1 MTRRFDLSDII
12 AEEVEKALKAR
23 TAVESTGSMFDI
35 KDITKF
41 LSELA
46 KLKSQTQ
53 ALAPT
58 PQPVAAA
65 PAAAPAPVAPARP
78 NPENIYSAVIQTI
91 DKIVPVLGDMK
102 LSEVKAYMVENKAA
116 VLSLI
121 EASL

>member
-1 MTRRFDLSDII
+1 MARTFDLSDII

-23 TAVESTGSMFDI
+23 AATESTGAVFDI

-46 KLKSQTQ
+46 KLKNQTQ

-58 PQPVAAA
+58 PQPVAA
-65 PAAAPAPVAPARP
+65 PVAAAKPH
-78 NPENIYSAVIQTI
+78 PENIYNAVIQTI
-91 DKIVPVLGDMK
+91 DKIVPILGDMK
-102 LSEVKAYMVENKAA
+102 LSEVKAYMVENKSA

-121 EASL
+121 EANL

>member
-1 MTRRFDLSDII
+1 MARTFDLSDII

-23 TAVESTGSMFDI
+23 TATESSGAVFDI

-46 KLKSQTQ
+46 KLKNQTQ

-58 PQPVAAA
+58 PQPVAAPA
-65 PAAAPAPVAPARP
+65 PAAPAKHK
-78 NPENIYSAVIQTI
+78 PENIYNAIIQTI
-91 DKIVPVLGDMK
+91 DKIVPILGDMT
-102 LSEVKAYMVENKAA
+102 LTEVKAYMVENKSA

-121 EASL
+121 EANI

>member
-1 MTRRFDLSDII
+1 MARTFDLSDII

-23 TAVESTGSMFDI
+23 TAVESTDTGFNI

-58 PQPVAAA
+58 PQPVAAPA
-65 PAAAPAPVAPARP
+65 PAAAKPH
-78 NPENIYSAVIQTI
+78 PENIYNAVIQTI
-91 DKIVPVLGDMK
+91 DKIVPILGDMK
-102 LSEVKAYMVENKAA
+102 LSEVKTYMVENKSA
-116 VLSLI
+116 VISLI
-121 EASL
+121 EANL

>member
-1 MTRRFDLSDII
+1 MARTFDLSDII

-23 TAVESTGSMFDI
+23 TATESTGSMFDI

-46 KLKSQTQ
+46 KLKNQTQ

-58 PQPVAAA
+58 PQPVAA
-65 PAAAPAPVAPARP
+65 PAAPAKPH
-78 NPENIYSAVIQTI
+78 PENIYNSIIQTI

>member
-1 MTRRFDLSDII
+1 MARTFDLSDII

-23 TAVESTGSMFDI
+23 TVESTGSMFDI

-58 PQPVAAA
+58 PQAV
-65 PAAAPAPVAPARP
+65 APAPAPAP
-78 NPENIYSAVIQTI
+78 APAKPKPENIYNAVIQTI

-102 LSEVKAYMVENKAA
+102 LSEVKAYMIENKSA

-121 EASL
+121 EANI

>member
-1 MTRRFDLSDII
+1 MARTFDLSDII

-23 TAVESTGSMFDI
+23 AATESSGAVFDI

-46 KLKSQTQ
+46 KLKNQTQ

-58 PQPVAAA
+58 PQPVA
-65 PAAAPAPVAPARP
+65 PAPVAAAKPK
-78 NPENIYSAVIQTI
+78 PENIYNAVIQTI

-102 LSEVKAYMVENKAA
+102 LSELKAYMVENKAA

>member
-1 MTRRFDLSDII
+1 MVRTFDLSDII

-23 TAVESTGSMFDI
+23 TATEPTGAVFDI

-46 KLKSQTQ
+46 KLKTQTQ

-58 PQPVAAA
+58 PQPVA
-65 PAAAPAPVAPARP
+65 PAPAPAPAKP
-78 NPENIYSAVIQTI
+78 NPENIYNAVIQTI
-91 DKIVPVLGDMK
+91 DKVVPVLGDMK
-102 LSEVKAYMVENKAA
+102 LSEVKAYMVENKSA

-121 EASL
+121 EANL

>member
-41 LSELA
+41 LSELT
-46 KLKSQTQ
+46 KLKNQTQ

-58 PQPVAAA
+58 PQPI
-65 PAAAPAPVAPARP
+65 AAPAPVAAAKP
-78 NPENIYSAVIQTI
+78 NPENIYNAVIQTI
-91 DKIVPVLGDMK
+91 DKIVPILGDMK
-102 LSEVKAYMVENKAA
+102 LSEVKAYMVENKTA

>member
-1 MTRRFDLSDII
+1 MARTFDLSDII

-23 TAVESTGSMFDI
+23 TATEPTGAVFDI

-58 PQPVAAA
+58 PQPVSV
-65 PAAAPAPVAPARP
+65 APAPAPAPAKP
-78 NPENIYSAVIQTI
+78 NPENIYNAVIQTI
-91 DKIVPVLGDMK
+91 DKVVPVLGDMK
-102 LSEVKAYMVENKAA
+102 LSEVKAYMVENKSA

-121 EASL
+121 EANL

>member
-1 MTRRFDLSDII
+1 MARKFDLSDII
-12 AEEVEKALKAR
+12 AEEVEKAVKAR
-23 TAVESTGSMFDI
+23 AASESTGAVFDI

-46 KLKSQTQ
+46 KLKNQTQ

-58 PQPVAAA
+58 PQPVAA
-65 PAAAPAPVAPARP
+65 PAPVAAAKPK
-78 NPENIYSAVIQTI
+78 PENIYNAVIQTI

-102 LSEVKAYMVENKAA
+102 LSEVKAYMVENKSA

-121 EASL
+121 GASL

>member
-1 MTRRFDLSDII
+1 MARTFDLSDII

-23 TAVESTGSMFDI
+23 TATESTGSMFDI

-58 PQPVAAA
+58 PQPVA
-65 PAAAPAPVAPARP
+65 PAAAPAAPAKP
-78 NPENIYSAVIQTI
+78 NPENIYNSIIATI
-91 DKIVPVLGDMK
+91 DKVVPILGDMR
-102 LSEVKAYMVENKAA
+102 LSEVKKYMIENKEA
-116 VLSLI
+116 VISLI
-121 EASL
+121 EANI

>member
-1 MTRRFDLSDII
+1 MARTFDLSDII

-23 TAVESTGSMFDI
+23 TAAESTGAVFDI

-58 PQPVAAA
+58 PQPVAV
-65 PAAAPAPVAPARP
+65 APAPAPAKP
-78 NPENIYSAVIQTI
+78 KPENIYNAIIQTI

-121 EASL
+121 EANL

>member
-1 MTRRFDLSDII
+1 MARTFDLSDII

-23 TAVESTGSMFDI
+23 TAAESTGAVFDI

-65 PAAAPAPVAPARP
+65 PAAAPAKPH
-78 NPENIYSAVIQTI
+78 PENIYNAVIQTI

-102 LSEVKAYMVENKAA
+102 LSEVKAYMVENKSA

-121 EASL
+121 EANL

>member
-1 MTRRFDLSDII
+1 MGRTFDLSDII

-23 TAVESTGSMFDI
+23 TAAESTGAVFDI

-58 PQPVAAA
+58 PQPVAA
-65 PAAAPAPVAPARP
+65 PAAAPVAPAKP
-78 NPENIYSAVIQTI
+78 NPENIYNSIIQTI
-91 DKIVPVLGDMK
+91 DKVVPVLGDMR
-102 LSEVKAYMVENKAA
+102 LTEVKAYMVENKTA

>member
-1 MTRRFDLSDII
+1 MARTFDLSDII

-23 TAVESTGSMFDI
+23 AAAESSPGMAFDI

-58 PQPVAAA
+58 PQPVA
-65 PAAAPAPVAPARP
+65 PVAAPAPAPAKP
-78 NPENIYSAVIQTI
+78 HPENIYNAVIQTI
-91 DKIVPVLGDMK
+91 DKIVPILGDMK
-102 LSEVKAYMVENKAA
+102 LSEVKEYMVENKSA

-121 EASL
+121 EANL

>member
-1 MTRRFDLSDII
+1 MARTFDLSDII

-23 TAVESTGSMFDI
+23 TAAEPTGAVFDI

-53 ALAPT
+53 ALAST
-58 PQPVAAA
+58 PQPVAPAPAA
-65 PAAAPAPVAPARP
+65 PAKPK
-78 NPENIYSAVIQTI
+78 PENIYNAVIQTI

-102 LSEVKAYMVENKAA
+102 LSEVKAYMVENKTA

-121 EASL
+121 EANI

>member
-1 MTRRFDLSDII
+1 MARKFDLSDII
-12 AEEVEKALKAR
+12 AEEVKKALKAQ
-23 TAVESTGSMFDI
+23 TGAETTSSGPFDI

-58 PQPVAAA
+58 PQPVSV
-65 PAAAPAPVAPARP
+65 APAPAPAP
-78 NPENIYSAVIQTI
+78 AKLNPENIYNAVIQTI
-91 DKIVPVLGDMK
+91 DKVVPVLGDMT
-102 LSEVKAYMVENKAA
+102 LTEVKTYMVENKST

>member
-1 MTRRFDLSDII
+1 MARTFDLSDII

-23 TAVESTGSMFDI
+23 TAAEPTGAVFDI

-58 PQPVAAA
+58 PQPVA
-65 PAAAPAPVAPARP
+65 PAPVAAAKP
-78 NPENIYSAVIQTI
+78 NPENIYNAVIQTI
-91 DKIVPVLGDMK
+91 DKVVPVLGDMK

-121 EASL
+121 KANI

>member
-1 MTRRFDLSDII
+1 MGRRFNLSDII
-12 AEEVEKALKAR
+12 AEEVEKALKTRA
-23 TAVESTGSMFDI
+23 AAESTGSMFDI

-46 KLKSQTQ
+46 KLKNQTQ

-58 PQPVAAA
+58 PQPVA
-65 PAAAPAPVAPARP
+65 PAAAPVAAAKPK
-78 NPENIYSAVIQTI
+78 PENIYNAVIQTI
-91 DKIVPVLGDMK
+91 DKVVPVLGDMK

-121 EASL
+121 KANI

>member
-1 MTRRFDLSDII
+1 MGRTFDLSDII

-23 TAVESTGSMFDI
+23 TAAESTGAVFDI

-46 KLKSQTQ
+46 KLKNQTQ

-58 PQPVAAA
+58 PQPVAAPA
-65 PAAAPAPVAPARP
+65 PAVPAKP
-78 NPENIYSAVIQTI
+78 NPENIYNAVIQTI

-102 LSEVKAYMVENKAA
+102 LSEVKAYMVENKSA

-121 EASL
+121 GASL

>member
-1 MTRRFDLSDII
+1 MARTFDLSDII

-23 TAVESTGSMFDI
+23 TAVESTGTVFDI

-58 PQPVAAA
+58 PQPVAAPA
-65 PAAAPAPVAPARP
+65 PAAPAKP
-78 NPENIYSAVIQTI
+78 NAENIYNVVIQTI

-102 LSEVKAYMVENKAA
+102 LSEVKAYMVENKSA

-121 EASL
+121 KANL

>member
-1 MTRRFDLSDII
+1 MARTFNLSDII

-23 TAVESTGSMFDI
+23 AAAESTGSMFDI

-46 KLKSQTQ
+46 KLKNQTQ

-58 PQPVAAA
+58 PQPVA
-65 PAAAPAPVAPARP
+65 PAAAPVAAAKP
-78 NPENIYSAVIQTI
+78 NPENIYNAVIQTI
-91 DKIVPVLGDMK
+91 DKVVPVLGDMK

-121 EASL
+121 KANI

>member
-1 MTRRFDLSDII
+1 MARTFDLSDII

-23 TAVESTGSMFDI
+23 TAAEPSGTVFDI

-58 PQPVAAA
+58 PQPVAA
-65 PAAAPAPVAPARP
+65 PVAAAKP
-78 NPENIYSAVIQTI
+78 NPENIYNAVIQTI
-91 DKIVPVLGDMK
+91 DKVVPVLGDMK
-102 LSEVKAYMVENKAA
+102 LSEVKEYMVENKAA

>member
-1 MTRRFDLSDII
+1 MARTFDLSDII

-23 TAVESTGSMFDI
+23 TAAEPSGAVFDI

-58 PQPVAAA
+58 PQPL
-65 PAAAPAPVAPARP
+65 AAPAPAAVKP
-78 NPENIYSAVIQTI
+78 NPENIYNAVIQTI

-102 LSEVKAYMVENKAA
+102 LSEVKTYMVENKTA

-121 EASL
+121 EANL

>member
-1 MTRRFDLSDII
+1 MGRTFDLSDII

-23 TAVESTGSMFDI
+23 AATETTGAVFDI

-46 KLKSQTQ
+46 KLKNQTQ

-58 PQPVAAA
+58 PQAV
-65 PAAAPAPVAPARP
+65 AAPAPVAAAKP
-78 NPENIYSAVIQTI
+78 NPENIYNAVIQTI
-91 DKIVPVLGDMK
+91 DKVVPVLGDMK
-102 LSEVKAYMVENKAA
+102 LSEVKAYMVENKTA

-121 EASL
+121 EANI

>member
-1 MTRRFDLSDII
+1 MARTFDLSVMI

-23 TAVESTGSMFDI
+23 AASESTGAVFDI

-58 PQPVAAA
+58 PQPI
-65 PAAAPAPVAPARP
+65 PPAPVAAAKPK
-78 NPENIYSAVIQTI
+78 PENIYNAVIQTI
-91 DKIVPVLGDMK
+91 DKIVPILGDMK

-121 EASL
+121 EANI

>member
-1 MTRRFDLSDII
+1 MARTFDLSDII

-23 TAVESTGSMFDI
+23 AAAESTGAVFDI

-46 KLKSQTQ
+46 KLKNQTQ

-58 PQPVAAA
+58 PQPVAA
-65 PAAAPAPVAPARP
+65 PAPVAAAKPK
-78 NPENIYSAVIQTI
+78 PENIYNAVIQTI

>member
-1 MTRRFDLSDII
+1 MVRTFDLSDII

-23 TAVESTGSMFDI
+23 TATESTGSMFDI

-58 PQPVAAA
+58 PQPVAA
-65 PAAAPAPVAPARP
+65 PAAPVAAAKP
-78 NPENIYSAVIQTI
+78 NPENIYNAVIQTI
-91 DKIVPVLGDMK
+91 DKIVPILGDMK
-102 LSEVKAYMVENKAA
+102 LSEVKAYMVENKAT

-121 EASL
+121 KANL

>member
-1 MTRRFDLSDII
+1 MARTFDLSDII
-12 AEEVEKALKAR
+12 AEEVKKALKAQ
-23 TAVESTGSMFDI
+23 TGAESVSSMPFDI

-58 PQPVAAA
+58 PQPVAT
-65 PAAAPAPVAPARP
+65 APVAPAKP
-78 NPENIYSAVIQTI
+78 NPENIYNAVIQTI
-91 DKIVPVLGDMK
+91 DKIVPILGDMT
-102 LSEVKAYMVENKAA
+102 LTEVKAYMVENKSA

-121 EASL
+121 EANL

>member
-1 MTRRFDLSDII
+1 MARKFNLSDII

-23 TAVESTGSMFDI
+23 AAAESTGSMFDI

-58 PQPVAAA
+58 PQPVA
-65 PAAAPAPVAPARP
+65 PAAGPVAAAKP

-102 LSEVKAYMVENKAA
+102 LSEVKAYMVENKSA

>member
-1 MTRRFDLSDII
+1 MARTFDLSDII

-23 TAVESTGSMFDI
+23 TAAESVSSAPFDI

-53 ALAPT
+53 ALAPQAPT
-58 PQPVAAA
+58 PQPVA
-65 PAAAPAPVAPARP
+65 PAPVVAAKPK
-78 NPENIYSAVIQTI
+78 PENIYNAVIQTI
-91 DKIVPVLGDMK
+91 DKIVPILGDMK
-102 LSEVKAYMVENKAA
+102 LSEVKAYMVENKSA

>member
-1 MTRRFDLSDII
+1 MARTFDLSDII
-12 AEEVEKALKAR
+12 AEEVEKALKDRAAAEPSG
-23 TAVESTGSMFDI
+23 TVFDI

-58 PQPVAAA
+58 PQPLAAPA
-65 PAAAPAPVAPARP
+65 PAAAKP
-78 NPENIYSAVIQTI
+78 NPENIYNAVIQTI
-91 DKIVPVLGDMK
+91 DKIVPVLVDMK
-102 LSEVKAYMVENKAA
+102 LSEVKTYMVENKTA

>member
-1 MTRRFDLSDII
+1 MARTFDLSDII

-23 TAVESTGSMFDI
+23 TAAEPSGTVFDI

-46 KLKSQTQ
+46 KLKNQTQ

-58 PQPVAAA
+58 PQPVA
-65 PAAAPAPVAPARP
+65 PAAAPVAAAKPK
-78 NPENIYSAVIQTI
+78 PENIYNAVIQTI

-102 LSEVKAYMVENKAA
+102 LSEVKTYMVENKTA

-121 EASL
+121 EANL

>member
-1 MTRRFDLSDII
+1 MARAFDLSDII

-23 TAVESTGSMFDI
+23 AASESSGAVFDI

-58 PQPVAAA
+58 PQPL
-65 PAAAPAPVAPARP
+65 AAPAPAAPAKP
-78 NPENIYSAVIQTI
+78 KPENIYNAIIQTI
-91 DKIVPVLGDMK
+91 DKIVPILGDMK
-102 LSEVKAYMVENKAA
+102 LTEVKAYMVENKST

-121 EASL
+121 EANI